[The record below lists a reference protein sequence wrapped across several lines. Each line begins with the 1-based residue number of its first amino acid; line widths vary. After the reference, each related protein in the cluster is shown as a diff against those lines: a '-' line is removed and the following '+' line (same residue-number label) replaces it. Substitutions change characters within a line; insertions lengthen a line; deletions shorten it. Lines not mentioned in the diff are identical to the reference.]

1 MKKYKFRL
9 QTVLNIKE
17 KVLEEK
23 MLELSKVVEIYNKE
37 KETLQNLEDSR
48 TSSIKELNKMYEN
61 PEVLDIAQ
69 VNLYKNY
76 LYKLGVDIKKQQETL
91 ERVQQLM
98 EQKQQEVNEAL
109 KEKKIFEKL
118 KENEE
123 KAFYKLVEKKESIET
138 DDIAISRYN
147 RN

>member
-1 MKKYKFRL
+1 LKKYKFRL